1 MLFSQEVKPVPGPI
15 SDSYDPEFS
24 TGANA
29 NDVREG
35 IRDVVDRIG
44 EVLGEKLLNI
54 VEIVHSENLQNKV
67 SIELTE
73 QELRII
79 RFGLNRAIETI

>member
-1 MLFSQEVKPVPGPI
+1 MPGPI

-35 IRDVVDRIG
+35 IQGVVDRIG
-44 EVLGEKLLNI
+44 GVLGDKLLNI
-54 VEIVHSENLQNKV
+54 VEIVHSEDLQNKV
-67 SIELTE
+67 PIELTE

-79 RFGLNRAIETI
+79 RFGLRRAIETI